1 MVERT
6 IRFGEH
12 PAVPVIGQGTW
23 YMGENPALRAQEAAA
38 LRAGIDLGLTVIDTA
53 EMYADGG
60 AEEVVG
66 ETIQGQSAWV
76 GVAAKV

>member
-23 YMGENPALRAQEAAA
+23 YMGENPRCARRRRLHCARASILA
-38 LRAGIDLGLTVIDTA
+38 
-53 EMYADGG
+53 
-60 AEEVVG
+60 
-66 ETIQGQSAWV
+66 
-76 GVAAKV
+76 

>member
-23 YMGENPALRAQEAAA
+23 YMGENPALRCA
-38 LRAGIDLGLTVIDTA
+38 RASILA
-53 EMYADGG
+53 
-60 AEEVVG
+60 
-66 ETIQGQSAWV
+66 
-76 GVAAKV
+76 